1 MRTNRFGNTGLI
13 VSELCLGTMTFGESQ
28 GRFGPIAGLDL
39 AASTALVRQAID
51 AGINFIDTANVY
63 SEGRSE
69 EILGQALRDLGVK
82 RPDVVVA
89 TKAMGTMGP
98 GANEAGASRF
108 HLLHEIDASLARLGM
123 DHVDLYQIHGWDAL
137 TPIEETLRALE
148 DLIRQGKVRYI
159 GCSNFPAWRV
169 AEAQFVARGI
179 NTHAFVSCQDE
190 YSLIVRD
197 NEKDLFPAAQAYNL
211 GILPFF
217 PLASGLLTGKYKRGE
232 AAPADTRFAKAP
244 ALLNRYMSD
253 KNLDIVQ
260 KLQDF
265 ASAHG
270 RTMLELAFSWL
281 AARPQVSSV
290 IAGATRPEQIE
301 QNVKAIG
308 WKLTADEMAQIDALT
323 KG

>member
-1 MRTNRFGNTGLI
+1 MDIRNLGGSGLRVSAVGLGCNNFGQRT
-13 VSELCLGTMTFGESQ
+13 
-28 GRFGPIAGLDL
+28 DL
-39 AASTALVRQAID
+39 ETSRKVIHKAID
-51 AGINFIDTANVY
+51 LGITLFDTADIY
-63 SEGRSE
+63 AGRGGSETV
-69 EILGQALRDLGVK
+69 LGEVLGDRRKDIVL
-82 RPDVVVA
+82 A
-89 TKAMGTMGP
+89 TKYAKSMSDDGTKQ
-98 GANEAGASRF
+98 GASRRYIISAV
-108 HLLHEIDASLARLGM
+108 EDSLRRLKT
-123 DHVDLYQIHGWDAL
+123 DYIDLYQQHDFDPL

-169 AEAQFVARGI
+169 AEAQFTARGI
-179 NTHAFVSCQDE
+179 NTHAFVSSQDE

-265 ASAHG
+265 ANAHG

-308 WKLTADEMAQIDALT
+308 WKLNADEMAQIDQIT